1 MLVREKK
8 QAHTVRMQLLAALWE
23 IQKMQWKSSEDEH
36 VVAAS
41 ISLLLSFFY
50 FSRDEVDVVA

>member
-1 MLVREKK
+1 
-8 QAHTVRMQLLAALWE
+8 MQLLAALWE